1 MEAMSFG
8 WNTLMKNFAGVAL
21 PIAVAFFVT
30 VLPVGIVA
38 SMMRFILAFALDYV
52 DASFIGLFSIVVQA
66 LIGGIG
72 LFVGAF
78 IAGGV
83 CEFALKV
90 ARGQPAAFGDVF
102 GGGKYFGSMFVGL
115 VGFSVA
121 VGIGAVLCI
130 VPGYIVQFGL
140 WPFAFIIVDQR
151 MGGIDALKKAWAMTN
166 GQKVNI
172 FIFWLLSIVV
182 MIAGELACG
191 IGVLLVSLPLLT
203 MASAHMYLTLKGEP
217 PRLPQ

>member
-21 PIAVAFFVT
+21 PIAVAVFVMA
-30 VLPVGIVA
+30 LPVGIVA
-38 SMMRFILAFALDYV
+38 GMSGFLVGLAVDYV
-52 DASFIGLFSIVVQA
+52 DPSFLGVFNAVIQA
-66 LIGGIG
+66 VSGGVG

-78 IAGGV
+78 IAGGI

-90 ARGQPAAFGDVF
+90 ARGQPVAFGDVF
-102 GGGKYFGSMFVGL
+102 GGGKYFGSMFMGL
-115 VGFSVA
+115 LGFAVA
-121 VGIGAVLCI
+121 VGIGMVLCI
-130 VPGYIVQFGL
+130 IPGYIVEFGL

-151 MGGIDALKKAWAMTN
+151 LGGIDALKKAWAMTN
-166 GQKVNI
+166 GHKMNI

-191 IGVLLVSLPLLT
+191 IGVLLVSFPLLT
-203 MASAHMYLTLKGEP
+203 LASAHMYLTLKGEP